1 MTYQTILRSGQNL
14 PSYSAIKPWT
24 IWIRVNQLRII
35 AGVAKGR
42 ILGAVAGATRPTSDR
57 AREGLFSSLASE
69 FGTFEGLHVLDLFGG
84 SGAIGLESL
93 SRGATSVHIVEKDD
107 EAQKTIET
115 NFEIVKKSNPTGSFY
130 LYGMSAERFLK
141 DAPKDKYH
149 LVYIDPPYDFSNQA
163 VEDVLSALHDYEF
176 LSSDAFIAVE
186 RTARGAQFIWPDAFV
201 PARERKY
208 GQATIYYANYQP

>member
-1 MTYQTILRSGQNL
+1 M
-14 PSYSAIKPWT
+14 
-24 IWIRVNQLRII
+24 RII

-42 ILGAVAGATRPTSDR
+42 TLGVVAGATRPTSDR
-57 AREGLFSSLASE
+57 AREGLFSSLTSE

-93 SRGATSVHIVEKDD
+93 SRGATLVHVVEKDD

-115 NFEIVKKSNPTGSFY
+115 NFEIVKKSKPTGNFH

-141 DAPKDKYH
+141 DAPKSRYH

-163 VEDVLSALHDYEF
+163 VEDVLSSLNDNDF
-176 LSSDAFIAVE
+176 LNRDAFIAVE
-186 RTARGAQFIWPDAFV
+186 RTTRGEQFIWPDAFV

>member
-1 MTYQTILRSGQNL
+1 MPNF
-14 PSYSAIKPWT
+14 SAIKPLT

-42 ILGAVAGATRPTSDR
+42 ILGAVAGVTRPTSDR

-115 NFEIVKKSNPTGSFY
+115 NFEIVKKSNPTGNFH

-176 LSSDAFIAVE
+176 LSSDAFVAVE

>member
-1 MTYQTILRSGQNL
+1 M
-14 PSYSAIKPWT
+14 
-24 IWIRVNQLRII
+24 RII

-42 ILGAVAGATRPTSDR
+42 TLGVVAGATRPTSDR
-57 AREGLFSSLASE
+57 AREGLFSSLTSE

-93 SRGATSVHIVEKDD
+93 SRGATSVHVVEKDD

-115 NFEIVKKSNPTGSFY
+115 NFEIVKKSNPIGSFH

-141 DAPKDKYH
+141 DVPKSRYH

-163 VEDVLSALHDYEF
+163 VEDVLSVLHDNEF
-176 LSSDAFIAVE
+176 LNKDAFIAVE
-186 RTARGAQFIWPDAFV
+186 RTTRGEQFIWPDAFM

>member
-1 MTYQTILRSGQNL
+1 MIYQTILRLGLNL
-14 PSYSAIKPWT
+14 HSYSAIKPLT
-24 IWIRVNQLRII
+24 IWIRVHQLRII

-115 NFEIVKKSNPTGSFY
+115 NFEIVKKSNPAGSFH

>member
-1 MTYQTILRSGQNL
+1 M
-14 PSYSAIKPWT
+14 
-24 IWIRVNQLRII
+24 RII
-35 AGVAKGR
+35 AGVARGR
-42 ILGAVAGATRPTSDR
+42 TLGSVAGATRPTSDR
-57 AREGLFSSLASE
+57 AREGLFSSLTSE
-69 FGTFEGLHVLDLFGG
+69 FGSFEGVHVLDLFGG
-84 SGAIGLESL
+84 SGAIALESL
-93 SRGATSVHIVEKDD
+93 SRGATLVHVVEKDD

-115 NFEIVKKSNPTGSFY
+115 NFEIVKKSNPTGNFN

-141 DAPKDKYH
+141 DAPKAKYH
-149 LVYIDPPYDFSNQA
+149 LVYIDPPYDYSNQA

-176 LSSDAFIAVE
+176 LSSDAFVAVE

>member
-1 MTYQTILRSGQNL
+1 M
-14 PSYSAIKPWT
+14 
-24 IWIRVNQLRII
+24 RII

-93 SRGATSVHIVEKDD
+93 SRGATSVHVVEKDD
-107 EAQKTIET
+107 EAQRTVET
-115 NFEIVKKSNPTGSFY
+115 NFEIVKKSSPTGSFQ

-141 DAPKDKYH
+141 DAPKIKYN

-163 VEDVLSALHDYEF
+163 VEDILSALHDHEF
-176 LSSDAFIAVE
+176 LNNDAFIAVE
-186 RTARGAQFIWPDAFV
+186 RTTRGEQFIWPEAFV

>member
-1 MTYQTILRSGQNL
+1 V
-14 PSYSAIKPWT
+14 IKPLT

-42 ILGAVAGATRPTSDR
+42 ILGTVAGATRPTSDR

-115 NFEIVKKSNPTGSFY
+115 NFEIVKKSNPPGSFH

-141 DAPKDKYH
+141 DAPKNKYH

-186 RTARGAQFIWPDAFV
+186 RTTRGAQFIWPDAFV

>member
-1 MTYQTILRSGQNL
+1 MH
-14 PSYSAIKPWT
+14 SYSAIKPLT

-115 NFEIVKKSNPTGSFY
+115 NFEIVKKSNPTGNFH

-186 RTARGAQFIWPDAFV
+186 RTTRGAQFIWPDAFV

>member
-1 MTYQTILRSGQNL
+1 MH
-14 PSYSAIKPWT
+14 SYSAIKPLT

-115 NFEIVKKSNPTGSFY
+115 NLEIVKKSNPSGAFH

-186 RTARGAQFIWPDAFV
+186 RTTRGAQFIWPDAFV

>member
-1 MTYQTILRSGQNL
+1 L
-14 PSYSAIKPWT
+14 T

-115 NFEIVKKSNPTGSFY
+115 NFEIVKKSNPTGNFH

-176 LSSDAFIAVE
+176 LSSDAFVAVE
-186 RTARGAQFIWPDAFV
+186 RTTRGAQFIWPDAYV

>member
-1 MTYQTILRSGQNL
+1 M
-14 PSYSAIKPWT
+14 
-24 IWIRVNQLRII
+24 RII

-42 ILGAVAGATRPTSDR
+42 TLGAVAGATRPTSDR
-57 AREGLFSSLASE
+57 AREGLFSSLTSE

-93 SRGATSVHIVEKDD
+93 SRGATSVHVVEKDD

-115 NFEIVKKSNPTGSFY
+115 NFEIVKKSNPTGSFHV
-130 LYGMSAERFLK
+130 YGMSAERFLK

-163 VEDVLSALHDYEF
+163 VEDVLSSLHDNEF
-176 LSSDAFIAVE
+176 LNKDAFIAVE
-186 RTARGAQFIWPDAFV
+186 RTTRGEQFIWPDAFM

>member
-1 MTYQTILRSGQNL
+1 MDKT
-14 PSYSAIKPWT
+14 
-24 IWIRVNQLRII
+24 LRII

-57 AREGLFSSLASE
+57 AREGLFSSLTSE

-93 SRGATSVHIVEKDD
+93 SRGATSVHIVEKDE
-107 EAQKTIET
+107 EAQKTIDN
-115 NFEIVKKSNPTGSFY
+115 NFEIVKKSNPSGKFN
-130 LYGMSAERFLK
+130 LFGMSAERFLK

-176 LSSDAFIAVE
+176 LSSDAFVAVE
-186 RTARGAQFIWPDAFV
+186 RTTRGAQFIWPNAYA